1 MTLEHLVERYG
12 YAAVLVGTFL
22 EGETILVIAGVAA
35 QLGRLELRYVMI
47 CAFVGSLIS
56 DQLAFF
62 IGRRWGT
69 RWLARRPNI
78 EARVARARGLIE
90 RHQIPITLG
99 FRFLYGLRNV
109 IPFALGM
116 SRMKTTRY
124 IVLNVIGAAVWA
136 VALGSMGWGFGKA
149 AELFIGHVK
158 TGQKWFLLAL
168 AVAAGIFF
176 LVYKARDRRQQRK
189 RLAAQDPSTKTPSPL

>member
-1 MTLEHLVERYG
+1 MTLESLVEEYG
-12 YAAVLVGTFL
+12 YLAVLVGTFL

-35 QLGRLELRYVMI
+35 QLGRLELRYVMLA
-47 CAFVGSLIS
+47 AFCGSLVS

-69 RWLARRPNI
+69 RWLSRRPNI
-78 EARVARARGLIE
+78 EARVARARSLIE

-116 SRMKTTRY
+116 SRMNTVRY

-136 VALGSMGWGFGKA
+136 VALAAGGYALGKGL
-149 AELFIGHVK
+149 ELVMDDAKSWQRWILAGLCLAGLAF
-158 TGQKWFLLAL
+158 FLLSRRREKKK
-168 AVAAGIFF
+168 AVDAT
-176 LVYKARDRRQQRK
+176 LDPK
-189 RLAAQDPSTKTPSPL
+189 RELES

>member
-1 MTLEHLVERYG
+1 MTLEHLVEEYG

-35 QLGRLELRYVMI
+35 QLGRLELRYVMM

-116 SRMKTTRY
+116 SKMNTTRY

-136 VALGSMGWGFGKA
+136 VALA
-149 AELFIGHVK
+149 AGGYALGEGLELILADAKSWQRWILIG
-158 TGQKWFLLAL
+158 LAL
-168 AVAAGIFF
+168 AGAAIFV
-176 LVYKARDRRQQRK
+176 LSRRREKKKADDATRDPK
-189 RLAAQDPSTKTPSPL
+189 RELEGQ